1 MSKMKLQRMPLLLAA
16 ASLVACS
23 ESPMAP
29 GGFSAVPEGFEA
41 ITEVT
46 TQNVGFGGSIW
57 VSCANGGAGESV
69 SLSGELRMKTQT
81 FESKKTGEVLV
92 RLQSQ
97 PSDVDGV
104 GSVTGASYHGAGVA
118 IEAEHRSPSSEAYN
132 YHFIHNFLIIGQ
144 GPGNNI
150 LVHTNVHQT
159 LNANGEAVSS
169 VNLDKA
175 ECQ

>member
-1 MSKMKLQRMPLLLAA
+1 MSMMTLQRMPLLLAA

-29 GGFSAVPEGFEA
+29 GGFSAIPEGFEA

-46 TQNVGFGGSIW
+46 SQNVGFGGSLW
-57 VSCANGGAGESV
+57 VACANGGAGESV

-81 FESKKTGEVLV
+81 FQNKKTGEVLV

-97 PSDVDGV
+97 PNGVTGV
-104 GSVTGASYHGAGVA
+104 GSVTGDTYHGAGVA

-132 YHFIHNFLIIGQ
+132 YMFIHNFLIIGE
-144 GPGNNI
+144 GPDNNFV
-150 LVHTNVHQT
+150 LRTNVHQT
-159 LNANGEAVSS
+159 LNANGEVTST
-169 VNLDKA
+169 VDLDSFS
-175 ECQ
+175 CQ